1 MPTVVGVRFKPVTK
15 TYYFLPPKS
24 DEPLA
29 YQDPVI
35 VQTSR
40 GEELGWVSMEAKNIS
55 GDEAKGE
62 LKPILRKATP
72 LDLMNMEKYRAQ
84 EADAMEKC
92 RRKAAELKLP
102 MKVVRAEY
110 SYNGSKLLFLF
121 TAEQRV
127 DFREL
132 VRYLVR
138 VFRTRVEMRQIGARD
153 EAKILDGYGRCGRQL
168 CCSSW
173 LTEFHPVSIRMAK
186 NQQLPLAP
194 TEISG
199 VCGRLLC
206 CLAYEND
213 TYTEARKSLPR
224 TGSRVVHAEHG
235 NGIIKGLNILGRQAI
250 VKFEG
255 GKRIELPVDD
265 LAPEG
270 QTPPT
275 PKKPVVEDALPEFQI
290 PSEPLKV
297 TTEKRATQKAP
308 ATTKNAPTSAE
319 KPKRK
324 KRRRRRRKPRNKGQ
338 KSN

>member
-15 TYYFLPPKS
+15 TYYFLPPNN
-24 DEPLA
+24 ETPLA
-29 YQDPVI
+29 FQDPVI

-40 GEELGWVSMEAKNIS
+40 GEELGWVSLEAKNIS
-55 GDEAKGE
+55 GSEAKGE
-62 LKPILRKATP
+62 LKSVLRKATS

-84 EADAMEKC
+84 EAGALEKC
-92 RRKAAELKLP
+92 RQKVVDLNLP

-121 TAEQRV
+121 VAEQRV

-138 VFRTRVEMRQIGARD
+138 VFRTRIEMRQIGARD

-199 VCGRLLC
+199 ACGRLLC

-213 TYTEARKSLPR
+213 MYTEARKSLPR
-224 TGSRVVHAEHG
+224 NGTHMIHAEHG
-235 NGIIKGLNILGRQAI
+235 EGVIKGLNILGRQAI
-250 VKFEG
+250 VSFEG
-255 GKRIELPVDD
+255 GKRIEVPVDD
-265 LAPEG
+265 LWLPG
-270 QTPPT
+270 QEPPT
-275 PKKPVVEDALPEFQI
+275 PQKPV
-290 PSEPLKV
+290 EPKTPIV
-297 TTEKRATQKAP
+297 PNKEPPAAQSADVATK
-308 ATTKNAPTSAE
+308 E
-319 KPKRK
+319 KPTK
-324 KRRRRRRKPRNKGQ
+324 KKHRRRRRRRRKPRNKQ
-338 KSN
+338 

>member
-15 TYYFLPPKS
+15 IYYFLPPKS

-55 GDEAKGE
+55 GHEAKGE

-168 CCSSW
+168 CCASW

-224 TGSRVVHAEHG
+224 TGARVVHAEHG

-265 LAPEG
+265 LVPEG
-270 QTPPT
+270 QTPPI
-275 PKKPVVEDALPEFQI
+275 PKKPVVEEALPEFQI
-290 PSEPLKV
+290 PSAPLKV
-297 TTEKRATQKAP
+297 TPQKHTATKD
-308 ATTKNAPTSAE
+308 TKKLAE
-319 KPKRK
+319 KSKRK
-324 KRRRRRRKPRNKGQ
+324 KGRRRRRKPRNKGQ